1 MALKGD
7 FAKLHK
13 MVLKVQ
19 RLGQPEALQ
28 DLSDNLAEEAVDL
41 VKAGF
46 AAETDPYGKRWPN
59 KVFGDGRQVLVGRSQ
74 QLRGGWHPTRLD
86 HKGFRI
92 SPSKSAPYAK
102 YHQGGTGIFGPKKKP
117 ITGKNGGPLSF
128 FAEGYVTRAA
138 ASKVRYSAM
147 SGYQAKAGA
156 SVAQRMRGMRSAGAK
171 AVSGMNGSTIIF
183 RSVKGCPKRMMV
195 PRKGDLPAAWGQAF
209 EECSHDWFR
218 SYFKKR

>member
-41 VKAGF
+41 VKGGF

-74 QLRGGWHPTRLD
+74 QLRGGWHRTRLD

-102 YHQGGTGIFGPKKKP
+102 YHQGGTGIFGPRRSP
-117 ITGKNGGPLSF
+117 IVPVRAKILRFTAYGK
-128 FAEGYVTRAA
+128 T
-138 ASKVRYSAM
+138 SK
-147 SGYQAKAGA
+147 GD
-156 SVAQRMRGMRSAGAK
+156 
-171 AVSGMNGSTIIF
+171 STIF
-183 RSVKGCPKRMMV
+183 ARSVKGCPKRMMV
-195 PRKGDLPAAWGQAF
+195 PRKGDLPPAWGQAF

>member
-41 VKAGF
+41 VKGGF

-74 QLRGGWHPTRLD
+74 QLRGGWHRTRLD

-102 YHQGGTGIFGPKKKP
+102 YHQGGTGIFGPRRSP
-117 ITGKNGGPLSF
+117 IVPVRAKILRFTAYGKTSKGDSTQCQRLPETHDGP
-128 FAEGYVTRAA
+128 
-138 ASKVRYSAM
+138 
-147 SGYQAKAGA
+147 
-156 SVAQRMRGMRSAGAK
+156 AQRRPSAGMGPSIRRVQSRL
-171 AVSGMNGSTIIF
+171 VSL
-183 RSVKGCPKRMMV
+183 V
-195 PRKGDLPAAWGQAF
+195 LQEALA
-209 EECSHDWFR
+209 HDGHR
-218 SYFKKR
+218 